1 MYAILNNQIFGVKI
15 STHAKKIIREQLMVE
30 SVVQDAEESHQ
41 LELMEQQSN
50 RKSSGYEKNIP
61 LYYVIQFF
69 AGLHFISGVLV
80 PFFTEWGG
88 ISMFQALSIQA
99 WFLGCVFLLEIP
111 AGTIAD
117 FLGRK
122 QSMAL
127 GFSATLVGALVYSSV
142 PKFWVFMVGESI
154 WAVGVSLLSGA
165 QEAMLYDSL
174 KELNREEESKKIF
187 GRTRSVGLVGILVAA
202 PIGSIIAS
210 TIGLRYTMM
219 LMAVPTGISVVLCLF
234 LKEPHVHDQDQ
245 KQKYFEIIK
254 KGFNHIRHSKTVM
267 KLAADLLVGGIL
279 AYFVIW
285 TNQQRL
291 LQIGVDSSHL
301 GYINMIWLAF
311 EILVANSFV
320 ALEKLFKSKK
330 AVVFATSFL
339 TGIGFFIMAL
349 TSNVPI
355 VVLGIILAASFG
367 LGRFILMINYINKH
381 IPSEQRAMII
391 STILMF
397 KQLGHVILNPLVG
410 YMVEWNLVYV
420 LLILGGMM
428 ILWSIVSPVR
438 EKHLLD

>member
-1 MYAILNNQIFGVKI
+1 
-15 STHAKKIIREQLMVE
+15 MVE
-30 SVVQDAEESHQ
+30 SIVQDAKEAHQ
-41 LELMEQQSN
+41 IEQIEK
-50 RKSSGYEKNIP
+50 RSSIRTGYEKNIP
-61 LYYVIQFF
+61 LYYVIQIF

-88 ISMFQALSIQA
+88 ITMFQALTIQA
-99 WFLGCVFLLEIP
+99 WFLGCIFLLEIP

-122 QSMAL
+122 ASMVL
-127 GFSATLVGALVYSSV
+127 GFSATLVGAFVYSSV

-154 WAVGVSLLSGA
+154 WAVGASLLSGA

-174 KELNREEESKKIF
+174 KELNREKDSKKIF

-202 PIGSIIAS
+202 PVGSLIAS
-210 TIGLRYTMM
+210 TLGLRYTMM
-219 LMAVPTGISVVLCLF
+219 LMAIPTGISVVLCLF
-234 LKEPHVHDQDQ
+234 LKEPQVYNQDQ

-254 KGFNHIRHSKTVM
+254 KGFNHIRHSKVVM
-267 KLAADLLVGGIL
+267 ILASDLLVGGIL

-291 LQIGVDSSHL
+291 MQIGVSSTHL

-320 ALEKLFKSKK
+320 VLEKLFKSKK
-330 AVVFATSFL
+330 AVVFVTSIL
-339 TGIGFFIMAL
+339 TGIGYLIMAL
-349 TSNVPI
+349 TSNIPI
-355 VVLGIILAASFG
+355 VVIGIILAASFG

-391 STILMF
+391 STIMMA
-397 KQLGHVILNPLVG
+397 KQLGHVILNPVVG
-410 YMVEWNLVYV
+410 YAVEWNLVV
-420 LLILGGMM
+420 TLIILGSLM
-428 ILWSIVSPVR
+428 ISWSFLSPVR
-438 EKHLLD
+438 EKHLVD